1 MRSKWKMSKHVN
13 MEKESMEQRS
23 KFRLFFQQKGNHQ
36 QRALGGI
43 IAGGILLVVLS
54 LLLWHPWTA
63 TSTPVDLAEHVQTIA
78 DIPLSGGSSRMDYQ
92 SLDPKSHLLFVSHLG
107 ASMVSVFN
115 TTSNTVVADIPGIPA
130 VHGVLAIPE
139 LGRVYASATGA
150 NQVDVIDERTLRVTA
165 KIPGGIYPDGVAY
178 DPIRHRLFV
187 SDETGQTDTV
197 IDTQT
202 EQWIATIPLGG
213 EVGNTQYDPVSGR
226 ILVDVQTLNQLVVID
241 PTTTQVVARHA
252 LPGCQHDHSLLLDAA
267 RRLAFVVCDEN
278 NVLLVVDLRTFRVRS
293 VQSVGNAPDVLAFDQ
308 QRHLLYVAS
317 ESGVISLFE
326 EQGQNVRKVGDQFI
340 APEAH
345 TVAVDQQTHRVY
357 LPLENLGGKPVL
369 RIAQFSVPGN
379 AS

>member
-1 MRSKWKMSKHVN
+1 MKQHVSFRFFVQ
-13 MEKESMEQRS
+13 EKGRLRQRV
-23 KFRLFFQQKGNHQ
+23 
-36 QRALGGI
+36 LGGL
-43 IAGGILLVVLS
+43 IAVGILLVVLF
-54 LLLWHPWTA
+54 LLFLQPWKA
-63 TSTPVDLAEHVQTIA
+63 RSTPPTLGEQVQTIA
-78 DIPLSGGSSRMDYQ
+78 DIPLSGGPSRMDYQ

-115 TTSNTVVADIPGIPA
+115 TTSNKVVADIPGIPA

-165 KIPGGIYPDGVAY
+165 KIPAGSYPDGLAY
-178 DPIRHRLFV
+178 DPTRHVLFV
-187 SDETGQTDTV
+187 SDEAGQTDTV

-202 EQWIATIPLGG
+202 EQRTATITLGG
-213 EVGNTQYDPVSGR
+213 EAGNTQYDPVSGR
-226 ILVDVQTLNQLVVID
+226 ILVDVQTLNQLVVIA
-241 PTTTQVVARHA
+241 PTTTQIVTRHA
-252 LPGCQHDHSLLLDAA
+252 LPSCQHDHSLLLDAA
-267 RRLAFVVCDEN
+267 SHLAFVTCDSN
-278 NVLLVVDLRTFRVRS
+278 NVLLVIDLRTFAVRS

-308 QRHLLYVAS
+308 GRHLLYVAC
-317 ESGVISLFE
+317 ESGIISLFE
-326 EQGQNVRKVGDQFI
+326 EQGQKVRKVCDQFI